1 MFKNIAIIS
10 KIDDNSVKDSL
21 NTVIN
26 YLDSKNIKY
35 FLDDNSNALLKNK
48 TSTSL

>member
-21 NTVIN
+21 STVIN
-26 YLDSKNIKY
+26 YLDSKTPN
-35 FLDDNSNALLKNK
+35 
-48 TSTSL
+48 